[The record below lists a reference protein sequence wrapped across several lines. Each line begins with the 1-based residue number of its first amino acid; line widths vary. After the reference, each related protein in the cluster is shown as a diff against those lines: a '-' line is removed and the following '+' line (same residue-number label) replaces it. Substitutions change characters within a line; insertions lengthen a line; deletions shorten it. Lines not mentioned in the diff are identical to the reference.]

1 LYKAL
6 TLRIRKLLLRCHTCV
21 CIRVISYPDI
31 GILQDEV
38 RESELKERAQQLLN
52 TYQAESAP
60 GANKRIVRTGGGV
73 RVTGN
78 TSPKPNIHIVQKA
91 TLVKPSVTSSASD
104 SAQVDEVLK
113 QENNSDNLSQESD
126 DSKKD
131 VDDVKK
137 DSDGKENE
145 KESDRKE
152 NDTKTSVK
160 QAAAEPRQKHRRKRH
175 GLPAAKPVSKVP
187 SELALRMADK
197 PPVEKRPI
205 KPVNSAP
212 VLSLFPVRVEDTED
226 SSETVKAER
235 DGVSTTPVIRS
246 ESQSPDSMQVS
257 VVVCVLCCVVSD
269 PKY

>member
-1 LYKAL
+1 ML
-6 TLRIRKLLLRCHTCV
+6 ICHTCV
-21 CIRVISYPDI
+21 CVITISYP
-31 GILQDEV
+31 GVHLLQDEV

-60 GANKRIVRTGGGV
+60 VANKRIVRTGGGV

-91 TLVKPSVTSSASD
+91 TLVKPSITSSGSD
-104 SAQVDEVLK
+104 SVQVDEVLK
-113 QENNSDNLSQESD
+113 QENNSENLSQESD

-137 DSDGKENE
+137 DSDGKEDE
-145 KESDRKE
+145 KE
-152 NDTKTSVK
+152 DTKMLAK

-197 PPVEKRPI
+197 PPVEKPPL

-212 VLSLFPVRVEDTED
+212 VLYRSPVQAEDAED
-226 SSETVKAER
+226 NGETVK
-235 DGVSTTPVIRS
+235 DGVSTTPVIRN
-246 ESQSPDSMQVS
+246 EPQSPDSMQVS
-257 VVVCVLCCVVSD
+257 VVVCFVLCGIIEIQSLGVLMLPSNVS
-269 PKY
+269 